1 MIDRGGRNRML
12 AQEQDAGEGARLP
25 EVLGRISVG
34 RKEIREPE
42 TTTGVPQPEVEVQ
55 GIGLEEEIRV
65 AIVGAGGYG
74 RVALDALLAGGLG
87 DRVLGFYDD
96 AHTAISDKVRGYPV
110 LGDVEMLK
118 SMLSIEPVH
127 LVVAITE
134 NGVRLRVAN
143 ALRGL
148 GGEFF
153 TVVHPGAY
161 VSEAATVGGGCVVAA
176 GVVVH
181 PDAAVGSH
189 CFLGPRSVV
198 DRDAEVG
205 AGTWVSAGAVV
216 GPGARVGA
224 RAVLGA
230 NSSVGRKA
238 VVESDVK
245 VSALLRVDR
254 EGA

>member
-1 MIDRGGRNRML
+1 M
-12 AQEQDAGEGARLP
+12 QE
-25 EVLGRISVG
+25 
-34 RKEIREPE
+34 
-42 TTTGVPQPEVEVQ
+42 
-55 GIGLEEEIRV
+55 IGLEEEIRV

-74 RVALDALLAGGLG
+74 RVALDVLLASGLG

-96 AHTAISDKVRGYPV
+96 AHAAISDRVRGYPV

-127 LVVAITE
+127 VIVAITD
-134 NGVRLRVAN
+134 NGARLRVAN
-143 ALRGL
+143 SLRGL
-148 GGEFF
+148 GGQFF
-153 TVVHPGAY
+153 TAVHPLAY
-161 VSEAATVGGGCVVAA
+161 ISDIATVGGGCVVAA

-189 CFLGPRSVV
+189 CFLGPGSVV

-205 AGTWVSAGAVV
+205 AGSWISAGAVV
-216 GPGARVGA
+216 GSGARVGA
-224 RAVLGA
+224 RVSLGS

-238 VVESDVK
+238 SVGADVE
-245 VSALLRVDR
+245 VSALRHVAR